1 MSAVTNKSQSGKAQ
15 PGKTESGKSGAGKP
29 EAAVPG
35 KAVAAANDSADVES
49 GDAKG
54 SERSYRKIVQL
65 HFPAEIANKPLVC
78 DLVRRFDITFSILKS
93 NVNPKREGYLTLRI
107 DGTQENCLQGLDY
120 LRGQGVNVTFVAQRI
135 ERDETSCMH
144 CGMCTAVC
152 PVTALSN
159 DREARM
165 VVFDSERCI
174 GCGVCVKVCPVK
186 AMHAETNDE

>member
-1 MSAVTNKSQSGKAQ
+1 MSAATSKAQGKSQ
-15 PGKTESGKSGAGKP
+15 PD
-29 EAAVPG
+29 
-35 KAVAAANDSADVES
+35 KAVDAANGSAVVES
-49 GDAKG
+49 AETKG
-54 SERSYRKIVQL
+54 RERGYSKIVQL

-107 DGTQENCLQGLDY
+107 DGTQDNCLQGLDY
-120 LRGQGVNVTFVAQRI
+120 LRVQGVNVTFVAQRI
-135 ERDETSCMH
+135 ERDDNSCMH

-152 PVTALSN
+152 PVAALSN
-159 DREARM
+159 DRASRM

-186 AMHAETNDE
+186 AMHAETNDD